1 MPAPSKAQFSALE
14 IQRKSLLAQLAQ
26 LQQIRRG
33 SLSEQFLMVKRKDGS
48 RIQRGPYPLLTR
60 KEGTKTIS
68 QRLCDPVVC
77 ALYRQ
82 QIQAMRQF
90 ENVVGHLVQIG
101 EKLSDLAVAET
112 VQKKT
117 PGGTGAKRRSAA
129 SGPGDGRTSGS

>member
-1 MPAPSKAQFSALE
+1 MPNHPASFSTLE
-14 IQRKSLLAQLAQ
+14 TQRQVLLQQLAP

-33 SLSEQFLMVKRKDGS
+33 SLTEQFLLGKRKDGS
-48 RIQRGPYPLLTR
+48 RVKRGPYPLLTK
-60 KEGTKTIS
+60 KEGGQTVS
-68 QRLCDPVVC
+68 QRLSDPAVC

-90 ENVVGHLVQIG
+90 ENVVGQLVQVG

-117 PGGTGAKRRSAA
+117 RSGAGTKRRSTP
-129 SGPGDGRTSGS
+129 SGSGDGRTRGA